1 MLKGKGLGFHLPSRL
16 LLVSRLRFPHPL
28 VLLFSGV
35 LIAAALTWIIPA
47 GQFDRRHDPTTD
59 RDVVIAGTYHS
70 VPRQPVGPFQTVVD
84 LPRGMTDAANIIF
97 FVFLVGGA
105 FTVVDKTGALRRAV
119 DWLAD
124 RLQNRRPLVIPVVC
138 LVFAAGGALENLQ
151 EEILAM
157 VPVLLLL
164 CRRLG
169 YDPLTAAAMSIGAA
183 SVGSAFSPVNPF
195 QAVIA
200 QKLAQLPPSSGW
212 GYRLIFLALA
222 MTCWIWGTMRYA
234 ARTRQAEP
242 ADGAN
247 EPDSASNQGPRLS
260 GGQTAVILAL
270 VGIAFA
276 AFIAGVLG
284 WDWGFDQMAAV
295 FFVMGVAAGLI
306 GKLGISGTAEAFV
319 EGFQSMAYAALLIGF
334 ARAIFVVM
342 EDGHVVDTLV
352 SAMFQPLVHL
362 PVAASAVGM
371 MVVQTFLHF
380 PVPSVSGQAVLTLPV
395 LVPLADLLKLSRQ
408 VVVLAFQYG
417 AGICELITPT
427 NGALMAI
434 IGAAKVRY
442 EDWLR
447 FVWPLYL
454 LLVALGLVA
463 ILLGVAI
470 GLH

>member
-1 MLKGKGLGFHLPSRL
+1 M
-16 LLVSRLRFPHPL
+16 
-28 VLLFSGV
+28 
-35 LIAAALTWIIPA
+35 LTWIVPA
-47 GQFDRRHDPTTD
+47 GQFDRRHDAATD
-59 RDVVIAGTYHS
+59 KDVVIQGTYHS
-70 VPRQPVGPFQTVVD
+70 VPRHPIGPFQTAVN
-84 LPRGMTDAANIIF
+84 LPRGMIDAADIIF

-105 FTVVDKTGALRRAV
+105 FTVVDETGALRRAV

-124 RLQNRRPLVIPVVC
+124 KLQERRVLVIPVIC
-138 LVFAAGGALENLQ
+138 LVFATGGALENLQ

-200 QKLAQLPPSSGW
+200 QKLAQLDVFSGW
-212 GYRLIFLALA
+212 QYRLVFLALA
-222 MTCWIWGTMRYA
+222 LGGWIWWTIRHAERSRRSGKAEETVEA
-234 ARTRQAEP
+234 DAGIEQAVHLGGRQ
-242 ADGAN
+242 
-247 EPDSASNQGPRLS
+247 
-260 GGQTAVILAL
+260 TTIILAL
-270 VGIAFA
+270 VVLAFA
-276 AFIAGVLG
+276 TFITGVLRYK
-284 WDWGFDQMAAV
+284 WDFSQMAAV

-306 GKLGISGTAEAFV
+306 GKLGVNGTAEAFV
-319 EGFQSMAYAALLIGF
+319 KGFQSMAYAAILIGF

-352 SAMFQPLVHL
+352 SAMFKPLGHL
-362 PVAASAVGM
+362 PVAASAAGM
-371 MVVQTFLHF
+371 MTVQTILHF
-380 PVPSVSGQAVLTLPV
+380 PVPSVSGQAALTMPV
-395 LVPLADLLKLSRQ
+395 LVPLADLLHLSRQ
-408 VVVLAFQYG
+408 VVVLTFQYG

-454 LLVALGLVA
+454 LLTALGLVA
-463 ILLGVAI
+463 VLLGVAL
-470 GLH
+470 GLR